1 MTGLN
6 HAWGGDPDKHADFV
20 HGGVPIEDFDEE
32 FPVRHR
38 KKAKRGK
45 RKVCKKSKA
54 GESCDFTVVVTDHLW
69 YDVVTCS
76 RCGKHG
82 EYIWKH
88 QDGTG
93 R

>member
-6 HAWGGDPDKHADFV
+6 HDWDKGEGPDHADFR

-32 FPVRHR
+32 IRY
-38 KKAKRGK
+38 KRPSRSNFNGK
-45 RKVCKKSKA
+45 NKRACKKSKA
-54 GESCDFTVVVTDHLW
+54 KEPCDFSVVITAHQW

-82 EYIWKH
+82 EYIWKNN
-88 QDGTG
+88 
-93 R
+93 